1 MPSLFDQEFLVMWI
15 QETNSDG
22 RVLHKAGS
30 AQNTQDSI
38 KRVVLECATHAI
50 SLFDENVKNES
61 MYCLFDW
68 DYSKQTLTINVTDPS
83 KQILAKHTVQL
94 TLENYDGYL
103 VDKEEQLEQMQLWL
117 HNFLTTSA
125 EFLQYSLVAAMVA
138 DGDTSQSVL
147 L

>member
-1 MPSLFDQEFLVMWI
+1 MWL
-15 QETNSDG
+15 QETNSNG
-22 RVLHKAGS
+22 RVLHKASS
-30 AQNTQDSI
+30 AENTQDSI
-38 KRVVLECATHAI
+38 KKAVLECATHAF

-61 MYCLFDW
+61 MYCLFNW
-68 DYSKQTLTINVTDPS
+68 DYSQQTLTIDVTDPS

-94 TLENYDGYL
+94 TLENYDSYL
-103 VDKEEQLEQMQLWL
+103 TEKEEQLEQMQLWL

-138 DGDTSQSVL
+138 DGDTNQSVL

>member
-1 MPSLFDQEFLVMWI
+1 MWI
-15 QETNSDG
+15 QENNSDA
-22 RVLHKAGS
+22 RVLHRAVS
-30 AQNTQDSI
+30 AENTQDSI
-38 KRVVLECATHAI
+38 KCIVLECATYAF

-68 DYSKQTLTINVTDPS
+68 DYAQQTLTIDVTDPS

-94 TLENYDGYL
+94 ILENYDAYL
-103 VDKEEQLEQMQLWL
+103 TGKEDQLEQMQLWL

-138 DGDTSQSVL
+138 DGDISQSVL